1 MTLKKLADNA
11 IAQII
16 DTVSSSLP
24 ESETE
29 AISKII
35 EDTLAEAV
43 RQTSQSCTK
52 AAVVCC
58 GHEADMAHKIAESV
72 DQTRHAL
79 IANLM
84 SLR

>member
-11 IAQII
+11 IAQIN
-16 DTVSSSLP
+16 DTVSSPLP

-35 EDTLAEAV
+35 EDMLVEAV
-43 RQTSQSCTK
+43 RQTSQSCSK

-58 GHEADMAHKIAESV
+58 GPEADIAHKIAEGV
-72 DQTRHAL
+72 DQARHAL

>member
-1 MTLKKLADNA
+1 M
-11 IAQII
+11 
-16 DTVSSSLP
+16 
-24 ESETE
+24 
-29 AISKII
+29 
-35 EDTLAEAV
+35 AEAV

-72 DQTRHAL
+72 DQARHAL